1 LHAVSAKL
9 EGVENEWRSENVK
22 RGQPATGTLV
32 VEVEG
37 LRKAYGPVVAV
48 EDVSFGVLEGEI
60 FGILGPN
67 GAGKTTTVECVQG
80 LRRPDGGTIR
90 VLGLDP
96 TTQAAQLR
104 QRIGSQ
110 LQDSALPGRLRV
122 AESIELFAAF
132 AHDPVDCDELIARW
146 RLDDQRGQAFDS
158 LSGGQRQRLF
168 IALAFVNSP
177 ELVFLDELTQ
187 GLDPQARRAT
197 WELIQEIRQGGT
209 TVVLVTHFMDEA
221 EHLCDRV
228 AVVDSGKV
236 VALDTP
242 QGLIEGLGLPSVVR
256 FTTFEPDLGWLE
268 KLDVVESMTQHGEAV
283 EIRGT
288 GPVLALVASELVA
301 HGIVPLDLRVDRP
314 TVEDAFLALTGRK
327 MRG

>member
-1 LHAVSAKL
+1 VI
-9 EGVENEWRSENVK
+9 
-22 RGQPATGTLV
+22 
-32 VEVEG
+32 EVER
-37 LRKAYGPVVAV
+37 LRKAYGSTVAV
-48 EDVSFGVLEGEI
+48 EEISFAVLEGEI

-104 QRIGSQ
+104 RRIGSQ

-122 AESIELFAAF
+122 AECIELFAAF
-132 AHDPVDCDELIARW
+132 ADDPVDPDELLARW
-146 RLDDQRGQAFDS
+146 RLEDQRTQTFDS

-168 IALAFVNSP
+168 IAFAFVNSP

-197 WELIQEIRQGGT
+197 WELIREIREGGT

-221 EHLCDRV
+221 EYLCDRV
-228 AVVDSGKV
+228 AVVDRGKL

-242 QGLIEGLGLPSVVR
+242 QALIDGLGLPSVVR
-256 FTTFEPDLGWLE
+256 FTTSESDLDWLE
-268 KLDVVESMTQHGEAV
+268 TLDVVESVARDGEAV
-283 EIRGT
+283 EIRGS
-288 GPVLALVASELVA
+288 GPVLALVASALVA
-301 HGIVPLDLRVDRP
+301 QGIVPLDLRVDRP
-314 TVEDAFLALTGRK
+314 TVEDAFLALTGRDI
-327 MRG
+327 RE

>member
-1 LHAVSAKL
+1 MGIDASAGQV
-9 EGVENEWRSENVK
+9 EPRAFDRVGVI
-22 RGQPATGTLV
+22 T
-32 VEVEG
+32 VEH
-37 LRKAYGPVVAV
+37 LRKTYGHVVAV
-48 EDVSFGVLEGEI
+48 DDLSIDVQAGEI

-67 GAGKTTTVECVQG
+67 GAGKTTTVECLQG
-80 LRRPDGGTIR
+80 LRRPDEGTVR

-96 TTQAAQLR
+96 TSQAPELR
-104 QRIGSQ
+104 RRIGSQ
-110 LQDSALPGRLRV
+110 LQDSALPGRMRV

-132 AHDPVDCDELIARW
+132 APRPVDCDELLVRW
-146 RLDDQRGQAFDS
+146 RLEELRSQAFDS

-197 WELIQEIRQGGT
+197 WELIREIREGGT

-221 EHLCDRV
+221 EQLCDRV
-228 AVVDSGKV
+228 AVVDSGRV

-242 QGLIEGLGLPSVVR
+242 QGLIDGLKLPSVVR
-256 FTTFEPDLGWLE
+256 FSTSEPVLDWL
-268 KLDVVESMTQHGEAV
+268 KKVDAVESMTRNGEAV
-283 EIRGT
+283 EIRGS

-301 HGIVPLDLRVDRP
+301 HDIVPLDLRVERP
-314 TVEDAFLALTGRK
+314 TVEDAFLALTGKEIRE
-327 MRG
+327 

>member
-1 LHAVSAKL
+1 VFSDLVGVITVSH
-9 EGVENEWRSENVK
+9 
-22 RGQPATGTLV
+22 
-32 VEVEG
+32 
-37 LRKAYGPVVAV
+37 LRKAYRHVVAV
-48 EDVSFGVLEGEI
+48 DDLSFDVEAGEI
-60 FGILGPN
+60 FGIVGPN
-67 GAGKTTTVECVQG
+67 GAGKTTTVECLQG
-80 LRRPDGGTIR
+80 LRHPDGGTIQ

-96 TTQAAQLR
+96 TSQAAELR

-132 AHDPVDCDELIARW
+132 AHHPVDCNELLARW
-146 RLDDQRGQAFDS
+146 RLEDLRVQAFDT

-187 GLDPQARRAT
+187 GLDPQARRST
-197 WELIQEIRQGGT
+197 WQLIREIRQGGT

-221 EHLCDRV
+221 EQLCDRV
-228 AVVDSGKV
+228 AVVDGGKV

-242 QGLIEGLGLPSVVR
+242 QGLIDRLGLPSVVR
-256 FTTFEPDLGWLE
+256 FTTSEPDLGWLE
-268 KLDVVESMTQHGEAV
+268 KLDVVESMARHGEAV
-283 EIRGT
+283 EIRGI

-314 TVEDAFLALTGRK
+314 TVEDAFLALTGRVI
-327 MRG
+327 RG